1 MMQKYPFI
9 TTSVTLRDK
18 YSHYTFA
25 LFSFEFSCIVDCG
38 SNAIDVAVVIYDMQV
53 QSTCTLVKPNCNCCY
68 IQPVYVPT
76 LLHIISPLQIRSLSL
91 ILVQIIIQNSHK
103 YIISTAYK
111 CYPRHLVQIVIYN
124 KQLIYYG

>member
-18 YSHYTFA
+18 YSHCIFA

-76 LLHIISPLQIRSLSL
+76 LLHIISPLQIRSRSL

-111 CYPRHLVQIVIYN
+111 CYPRHRYLWFKLLSIIN
-124 KQLIYYG
+124 N